1 MMNGLC
7 EYCKKEDYLMEDYVK
22 GIIVCTFCGTVCQ
35 EHIIADEYEKRT
47 FESDDHEIKRVGLPS
62 RPEQEF
68 EPKNYLLIRKDGY
81 TQKRMMYTNKSKI
94 NKNCYKI
101 YKLLSSKDVKENLI
115 HITQELY
122 KKLAK
127 TKNMQGRNLNH
138 IIIALYYYA
147 CRKENMA
154 KSFKDVVKMFP
165 FITERQLKRS
175 FKWIEGEIVEYEGE
189 DELIKIEKNFVYLY
203 LGPDIEKNHLRE
215 LSYKIIE
222 NINKSAV
229 LEGKSPNTIAGLSLI
244 LSYKLLNDNS
254 DDFKDFF
261 STFSQKYTLIKSF
274 EEIKNQLEK
283 VIPNEYFDKIK
294 FLKISLI

>member
-1 MMNGLC
+1 
-7 EYCKKEDYLMEDYVK
+7 MEDYVK

-68 EPKNYLLIRKDGY
+68 EPENYLLIRKDNY
-81 TQKRMMYTNKSKI
+81 KKKRMMYTNKSKI

-165 FITERQLKRS
+165 SITERQLKKS
-175 FKWIEGEIVEYEGE
+175 FNWVKREIVDCE
-189 DELIKIEKNFVYLY
+189 DENGFIKMERNFVHLYIGDGIEKY
-203 LGPDIEKNHLRE
+203 DLRQ
-215 LSYKIIE
+215 LSDKIIE

-261 STFSQKYTLIKSF
+261 STFSTKNTLIKSF
-274 EEIKNQLEK
+274 EEIYNQLEK
-283 VIPNEYFDKIK
+283 VIPNEYLNKIK
-294 FLKISLI
+294 EQKIRI

>member
-1 MMNGLC
+1 MFKDLKVGDDVFVQSYKHNGSL
-7 EYCKKEDYLMEDYVK
+7 
-22 GIIVCTFCGTVCQ
+22 
-35 EHIIADEYEKRT
+35 HRT
-47 FESDDHEIKRVGLPS
+47 W
-62 RPEQEF
+62 
-68 EPKNYLLIRKDGY
+68 
-81 TQKRMMYTNKSKI
+81 SKALVI
-94 NKNCYKI
+94 
-101 YKLLSSKDVKENLI
+101 DVKENLI

-175 FKWIEGEIVEYEGE
+175 FKWIEGEIVEYEGD
-189 DELIKIEKNFVYLY
+189 DEIIKIEKNFVYLY

-261 STFSQKYTLIKSF
+261 STFSSKYTLIKSF
-274 EEIKNQLEK
+274 DEIKNQLEK

>member
-1 MMNGLC
+1 M
-7 EYCKKEDYLMEDYVK
+7 
-22 GIIVCTFCGTVCQ
+22 F
-35 EHIIADEYEKRT
+35 DEN
-47 FESDDHEIKRVGLPS
+47 L
-62 RPEQEF
+62 
-68 EPKNYLLIRKDGY
+68 KNYSL
-81 TQKRMMYTNKSKI
+81 
-94 NKNCYKI
+94 NCYKI
-101 YKLLSSKDVKENLI
+101 YKLLSSKGVLGNLI
-115 HITQELY
+115 DVTKELY

-165 FITERQLKRS
+165 SITERQLKKS
-175 FKWIEGEIVEYEGE
+175 FNWVKREIVDYE
-189 DELIKIEKNFVYLY
+189 DENGFIKMERNFVHLYIGDGIEKF
-203 LGPDIEKNHLRE
+203 DLRQ
-215 LSYKIIE
+215 LSDKIIE

-261 STFSQKYTLIKSF
+261 STFSTKNTLIKSF
-274 EEIKNQLEK
+274 EEIYNQLEK
-283 VIPNEYFDKIK
+283 VIPNEYLNKKKKQKIR
-294 FLKISLI
+294 I

>member
-1 MMNGLC
+1 MIDGLC
-7 EYCKKEDYLMEDYVK
+7 EYCKKEDYLLEDYVN
-22 GIIVCTFCGTVCQ
+22 GRIVCTFCGTVCQ

-68 EPKNYLLIRKDGY
+68 EPENYLLIRKDGY

-189 DELIKIEKNFVYLY
+189 DELIKIEKNFVHLY
-203 LGPDIEKNHLRE
+203 IGDGIEKFDLRQ
-215 LSYKIIE
+215 LSDKIIE

-261 STFSQKYTLIKSF
+261 STFSSKYTLIKSF

-283 VIPNEYFDKIK
+283 VIPNEYFDKINE
-294 FLKISLI
+294 LKISLI

>member
-7 EYCKKEDYLMEDYVK
+7 EYCKKEDYLLEDYVN
-22 GIIVCTFCGTVCQ
+22 GRIVCTFCGTVCQ
-35 EHIIADEYEKRT
+35 EHFIADEYEKRT

-68 EPKNYLLIRKDGY
+68 EPENYLLIRKDGY

-127 TKNMQGRNLNH
+127 TKNMQGRKINH

-261 STFSQKYTLIKSF
+261 STFSQKYTLVKSF

>member
-7 EYCKKEDYLMEDYVK
+7 EYCKKEDCLLEDYEN
-22 GIIVCTFCGTVCQ
+22 GRIVCTSCGTVCQ

-47 FESDDHEIKRVGLPS
+47 FESDNHEIKRVGPPS
-62 RPEQEF
+62 RPEEEF
-68 EPKNYLLIRKDGY
+68 EPGNYLLIRKNGY
-81 TQKRMMYTNKSKI
+81 TEKRMTYSNQTKI

-101 YKLLSSKDVKENLI
+101 YKLLSSADVRDNLI
-115 HITQELY
+115 DVTKELY
-122 KKLAK
+122 RKLAK
-127 TKNMQGRNLNH
+127 NKNMQGRNINH

-261 STFSQKYTLIKSF
+261 STFSSKYTLIRSF

-283 VIPNEYFDKIK
+283 VIPNEYFDKINE
-294 FLKISLI
+294 LKISLI

>member
-7 EYCKKEDYLMEDYVK
+7 EYCKKEDCLLEDYEN
-22 GIIVCTFCGTVCQ
+22 GRIVCTYCGTVCQ
-35 EHIIADEYEKRT
+35 EHIIADEYEKRMT
-47 FESDDHEIKRVGLPS
+47 YSN
-62 RPEQEF
+62 Q
-68 EPKNYLLIRKDGY
+68 
-81 TQKRMMYTNKSKI
+81 TKI

-101 YKLLSSKDVKENLI
+101 YKLLSSADVRDNLI
-115 HITQELY
+115 DVTKELY
-122 KKLAK
+122 RKLAK
-127 TKNMQGRNLNH
+127 NKNMQGRNINH

-261 STFSQKYTLIKSF
+261 STFSTKNTLIKSF
-274 EEIKNQLEK
+274 EEIYNQLEK
-283 VIPNEYFDKIK
+283 VIPNEYLNKIK
-294 FLKISLI
+294 EQKIRI

>member
-68 EPKNYLLIRKDGY
+68 EPENYLLIRKDGY

-261 STFSQKYTLIKSF
+261 STFSSKCTLIKSF

-283 VIPNEYFDKIK
+283 VIPNEYFDKINEI
-294 FLKISLI
+294 KISMI